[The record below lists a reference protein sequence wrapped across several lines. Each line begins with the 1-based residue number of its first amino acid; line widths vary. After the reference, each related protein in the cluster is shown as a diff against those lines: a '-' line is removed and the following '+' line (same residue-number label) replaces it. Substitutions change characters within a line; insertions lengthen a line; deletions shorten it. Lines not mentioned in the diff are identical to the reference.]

1 MINACGLCDG
11 YVMSEYRTILH
22 VDMDAFFVSVE
33 MRRHPELVGQPV
45 VVGGAGARGVVA
57 AANYEARRY
66 GVFSAMASSKAR
78 RLCPQAVFLSGDYA
92 EYSKV
97 STQVHTIF
105 HQFTPFIEPI
115 ALDEAFLDVTGST
128 HLFGDGTAIGWKIK
142 EQIQNE
148 LDLPCS
154 VGVATSKFIAKLAS
168 KKAKPIPTSSGI
180 NQGHGVL
187 RIMPGEELIFLHPLP
202 VQALWGVG
210 PATLAKLERLGV
222 RLVGD
227 LVELGEETLVRAVGK
242 AHGRHLF
249 ALANGI
255 DDRSVQTERDL
266 KSIGH
271 EETFSH
277 DITDRVA
284 MRREIVR
291 LTDAVSSRLR
301 AHDCAARTLTLKI
314 RYSNFETIAR
324 SITPGSPLASAPA
337 MVKALDPVIEK
348 IDPTIGIRLIGVSVS
363 GFVEPVEQLS
373 LLDFGGDG
381 SEQSVGTA
389 RTSAD
394 LEREWSPASQAV
406 DEIREKFGKN
416 SINPASSLAATG
428 RRELGQ
434 SPWGPSEEKPG
445 DALP

>member
-1 MINACGLCDG
+1 MT
-11 YVMSEYRTILH
+11 EHRTILH

-45 VVGGAGARGVVA
+45 VVGGAGSRGVVA

-66 GVFSAMASSKAR
+66 GVFSAMSSSKAR

-105 HQFTPFIEPI
+105 GQFTPFIEPI
-115 ALDEAFLDVTGST
+115 ALDEAFLDVTGSVQ
-128 HLFGDGTAIGWKIK
+128 LFGDGTAIGWKIK

-168 KKAKPIPTSSGI
+168 KKAKPIPTSGGI
-180 NQGHGVL
+180 DQGHGVL
-187 RIMPGEELIFLHPLP
+187 RILPGDELIFLHPLP
-202 VQALWGVG
+202 VQALWVVG

-337 MVKALDPVIEK
+337 MVKALDPVMEK

-373 LLDFGGDG
+373 LLDFSGDG
-381 SEQSVGTA
+381 SQQTA
-389 RTSAD
+389 RTGRTSAD

-416 SINPASSLAATG
+416 AINPASSLAATG